1 MLSGL
6 FGKKSAKAYYAVFSR
21 YCSGDKGG
29 VGAIKAHC
37 RAGGFAADFLQVRQ
51 AARRAEGS

>member
-21 YCSGDKGG
+21 YCSGDKG
-29 VGAIKAHC
+29 VGTIKVYR

>member
-21 YCSGDKGG
+21 YCSGDKGA
-29 VGAIKAHC
+29 VTIKAHR
-37 RAGGFAADFLQVRQ
+37 RAG
-51 AARRAEGS
+51 ARFRGVLLMASAGCRE